1 MQEKSKRLVINN
13 LAVNSELSSTS
24 FFHSVQ
30 TTGNS
35 AAKIILNKSEDKET
49 QATKTYLEENTK
61 NLSLL
66 VRGKNSDQVTLNN
79 PINQG
84 KML

>member
-35 AAKIILNKSEDKET
+35 AAKIILNRRS
-49 QATKTYLEENTK
+49 APENLK
-61 NLSLL
+61 
-66 VRGKNSDQVTLNN
+66 
-79 PINQG
+79 
-84 KML
+84 